1 MKIIQVYNFIFI
13 N

>member
-1 MKIIQVYNFIFI
+1 MKDPSFNFIFI